1 MFKKIKAAILSAAAL
16 LLVCC
21 LLTACVGA
29 SWSGQRIM
37 SISTIN
43 DSDLSLSVD
52 RFDGG
57 VTYTVRVRE
66 GQNAMLAEVELEE
79 GTLEVIVT
87 DPSGGVCFEAP
98 INYSSTF
105 GITLPRT
112 GLYKIIIAADGF
124 RGAYRFN
131 WGDEGPDL
139 PYPVEDD
146 ENEDVGDYGD
156 YGEEAPDDGY
166 GEDYD

>member
-1 MFKKIKAAILSAAAL
+1 MRSRIRTVKVVSAVFL
-16 LLVCC
+16 LLSCL

-29 SWSGQRIM
+29 SWSGERFM
-37 SISTIN
+37 SVSTIN

-79 GTLEVIVT
+79 GTLEVVVT
-87 DPSGGVCFEAP
+87 DPSGNYCFEAP

-105 GITLPRT
+105 GITLPQP
-112 GLYKIIIAADGF
+112 GLYKIRILADGF
-124 RGAYRFN
+124 KGEYRFN
-131 WGDEGPDL
+131 WGGDEPDL
-139 PYPVEDD
+139 PYPIDD
-146 ENEDVGDYGD
+146 EYEDNGD
-156 YGEEAPDDGY
+156 YGEDLEDEDY
-166 GEDYD
+166 GEDQD